1 MASAYLDR
9 HISYWQ
15 HNMPRTRR
23 CCTFGAIDKAIS
35 KQASAAASSRP
46 QVLTHQ
52 GLSGPVTQIRGSASG
67 VDACHGMPR
76 PYHQN
81 STGSLLPDLRTEMQ
95 DDPDVAPKY
104 GYHPTKMT
112 NGPYARYTHRCLTG
126 RCDSPPLA
134 QGFVLRFQTHQR
146 REFRDRVGRSGD
158 GRHAAP
164 QSIQLPTPKGAK
176 RGVPFLRSSGSSD
189 SIKSVSRTAHSN
201 AALPR
206 LFPGNAPKKNFHSH
220 LRLSLPQFKLI
231 VSSSPVL
238 GLPLDRPSPRQ
249 AS

>member
-23 CCTFGAIDKAIS
+23 CCTFGAIGKAVS

-81 STGSLLPDLRTEMQ
+81 SIGSLLPDLRTEMQ

-112 NGPYARYTHRCLTG
+112 NGPYARYTHRFLTH
-126 RCDSPPLA
+126 R
-134 QGFVLRFQTHQR
+134 R

-164 QSIQLPTPKGAK
+164 QGAK
-176 RGVPFLRSSGSSD
+176 RGVPFLRSVIAKISVGPAGRSSN
-189 SIKSVSRTAHSN
+189 SR
-201 AALPR
+201 
-206 LFPGNAPKKNFHSH
+206 K
-220 LRLSLPQFKLI
+220 
-231 VSSSPVL
+231 
-238 GLPLDRPSPRQ
+238 
-249 AS
+249 